1 MEGEIIMQ
9 KSEFKIQLDKLRRQ
23 SRKKWIYFCW
33 KNKVDNISTKFSE
46 MTEEDILEKYPKLIY
61 PLTLKIY
68 KSRWEQTEEYQH
80 LYRLLMQIRSQNDLY
95 KIYEV
100 VKDKALQ
107 GDDKAIK
114 TFLML
119 KKEIWKSPIEKSDI
133 PQKDNEE
140 ENLGDDLDISE
151 E

>member
-33 KNKVDNISTKFSE
+33 KNKVDNISTKFSK

-68 KSRWEQTEEYQH
+68 KSRWEQTEEYQN
-80 LYRLLMQIRSQNDLY
+80 LYRLLMQIRSQQDLY
-95 KIYEV
+95 RIYEV
-100 VKDKALQ
+100 VKDKALK

-114 TFLML
+114 TFLLL
-119 KKEIWKSPIEKSDI
+119 KKEIWKSPIKEKLGVEEIES
-133 PQKDNEE
+133 QE
-140 ENLGDDLDISE
+140 ENKDDLDISE
-151 E
+151 D

>member
-1 MEGEIIMQ
+1 MQ
-9 KSEFKIQLDKLRRQ
+9 KSKFKIELDKLEKK

-46 MTEEDILEKYPKLIY
+46 MTEDDILERYSIIY

-68 KSRWEQTEEYQH
+68 KTRWEQTEEYQH

-100 VKDKALQ
+100 VKDKALK

-119 KKEIWKSPIEKSDI
+119 KKEIWKSPVEKSDI

-140 ENLGDDLDISE
+140 ENQVDDLDISE

>member
-1 MEGEIIMQ
+1 MQ

-33 KNKVDNISTKFSE
+33 KNKVDNISTKFSK

-68 KSRWEQTEEYQH
+68 KSRWEQTEEYQN
-80 LYRLLMQIRSQNDLY
+80 LYRLLMQIRSQQDLY
-95 KIYEV
+95 RIYEV
-100 VKDKALQ
+100 VKDKALK

-114 TFLML
+114 TFLLL
-119 KKEIWKSPIEKSDI
+119 KKEIWKSPIKEKLGVEEIES
-133 PQKDNEE
+133 QE
-140 ENLGDDLDISE
+140 ENKDDLDISE
-151 E
+151 D

>member
-1 MEGEIIMQ
+1 MQ

-46 MTEEDILEKYPKLIY
+46 MTEEDILEKYPKLIF

-68 KSRWEQTEEYQH
+68 KSRWEQTEEYQD
-80 LYRLLMQIRSQNDLY
+80 LYRLLMRIRSQQDLY

-114 TFLML
+114 TFLLL
-119 KKEIWKSPIEKSDI
+119 KKEINKNDVQQEKSDI
-133 PQKDNEE
+133 TESDDNNQEQD
-140 ENLGDDLDISE
+140 NKDDLDITE
-151 E
+151 

>member
-1 MEGEIIMQ
+1 MQ

-33 KNKVDNISTKFSE
+33 KNKVNNISTKFSE

-68 KSRWEQTEEYQH
+68 KTRWEQTEEYQN
-80 LYRLLMQIRSQNDLY
+80 LYRLLMQIRSQQDLY

-100 VKDKALQ
+100 VKDKALK

-114 TFLML
+114 TFLLL
-119 KKEIWKSPIEKSDI
+119 KKEIWKSPIEKSGISPEDS
-133 PQKDNEE
+133 QE
-140 ENLGDDLDISE
+140 ENKDDLDISE
-151 E
+151 D